1 METKNRVKI
10 VYKNWKGITS
20 ERLILPERIWWGST
34 EWHTEDQWMMRAID
48 LEKNEVRNFAMTDV
62 LSWTTAL

>member
-1 METKNRVKI
+1 MEKGNPVRI
-10 VYKNWKGITS
+10 IYKNWKGITS

-34 EWHTEDQWMMRAID
+34 EWHTVPQWMMRAQD
-48 LEKNEVRNFAMTDV
+48 LDKGEIRNFAMSDV